1 MQMSQRASPLEGENR
16 AADGSGAETAAK
28 QLFAFC
34 AIIFNCVSF
43 PISVKS
49 SRNAEN
55 GAVDCS

>member
-1 MQMSQRASPLEGENR
+1 MLQRASSLEGENR
-16 AADGSGAETAAK
+16 GAGGSGSGAETAAK

>member
-1 MQMSQRASPLEGENR
+1 MLQRASPLEGENT

-28 QLFAFC
+28 QPFAFC
-34 AIIFNCVSF
+34 AIIFICVSF
-43 PISVKS
+43 PVSVKS